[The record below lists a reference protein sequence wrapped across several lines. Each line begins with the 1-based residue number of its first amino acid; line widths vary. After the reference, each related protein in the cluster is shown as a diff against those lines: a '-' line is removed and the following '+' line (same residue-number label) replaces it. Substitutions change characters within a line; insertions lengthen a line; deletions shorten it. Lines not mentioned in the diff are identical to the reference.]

1 MGKYI
6 YLLLAEDG
14 NGCPHLFAADR
25 DACFSCGDLAE
36 WDGEL
41 FEVKDV
47 CFIDTETNEY
57 RIFNSL
63 CEIKEPDRIF
73 SEIWKKNKEETK

>member
-6 YLLLAEDG
+6 YLLSAEDA
-14 NGCPHLFAADR
+14 NGCPLLFAADK
-25 DACFSCGDLAE
+25 DAFVSCGDLAE

-47 CFIDTETNEY
+47 CFIDTETAEY

-73 SEIWKKNKEETK
+73 SEIWTNNKEETK